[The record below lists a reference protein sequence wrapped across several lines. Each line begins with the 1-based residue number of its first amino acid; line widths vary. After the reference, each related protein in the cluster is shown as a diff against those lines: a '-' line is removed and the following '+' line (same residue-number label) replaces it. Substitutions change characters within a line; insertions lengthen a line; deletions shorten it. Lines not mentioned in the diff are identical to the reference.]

1 MAHRSAPNEKHAG
14 KAPLLQRMGH
24 WMRRRPASLWWTL
37 CLLALSVYVWLFYTF
52 FVSPFGFRWKALY
65 GDPHYPEGY
74 DIHGIDISHYQGKI
88 DWDKLRNAMVTR
100 SPLRFVMMKATEG
113 ASLVDERFEENF
125 YQSREHGFIRGAY
138 HFWSNQSSARDQ
150 AYFFL
155 DKVKLEVGD
164 LPPVL
169 DVESHPD
176 GVSTEDFQRDILTW
190 LHIVE
195 DRYHVKPILYT
206 YYNFKEKYLSDE
218 RFDDYPYWIAHY
230 YVSKV
235 QYKGK
240 WKFWQHTDAGALP
253 GIDGY
258 VDLDIYNGSYYDLKQ
273 LTIQAGHDEFSAGEI
288 YDSLEV
294 ENTSDDQSPSDEV
307 VITDSPNP

>member
-1 MAHRSAPNEKHAG
+1 MPATENNLSRTA
-14 KAPLLQRMGH
+14 LRLQCIGH
-24 WMRRRPASLWWTL
+24 WMRRQPAALWWSLGL
-37 CLLALSVYVWLFYTF
+37 CSIIAYVWAFYTF
-52 FVSPFGFRWKALY
+52 SVSPFGFRWKALY
-65 GDPHYPEGY
+65 GDPNYPVGY

-88 DWDKLRNAMVTR
+88 EWDKLRNAMVMR
-100 SPLRFVMMKATEG
+100 SPLRFVMIKATEG
-113 ASLVDERFEENF
+113 ASHVDACFDDNF
-125 YQSREHGFIRGAY
+125 YESREAGFIRGAY
-138 HFWSNQSSARDQ
+138 HYWSTQSSARDQ

-155 DKVKLEVGD
+155 DKVHLEVGD

-169 DVESHPD
+169 DVEVQPD
-176 GVSTEDFQRDILTW
+176 GWSIEDFQRDVLTW

-206 YYNFKEKYLSDE
+206 NYKFKEKYLSDA

-235 QYKGK
+235 QYQGK

-253 GIDGY
+253 GINGY

-273 LTIQAGHDEFSAGEI
+273 LTIQADHDEFFAKQPYDTLSAPN
-288 YDSLEV
+288 V
-294 ENTSDDQSPSDEV
+294 RADQSPSDEV
-307 VITDSPNP
+307 EMSESPNF